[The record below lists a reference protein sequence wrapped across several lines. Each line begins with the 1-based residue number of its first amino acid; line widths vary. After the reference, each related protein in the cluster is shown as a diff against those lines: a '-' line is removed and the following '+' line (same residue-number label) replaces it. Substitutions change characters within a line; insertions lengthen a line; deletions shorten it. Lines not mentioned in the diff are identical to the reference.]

1 MGPARSPGAHIR
13 GRPLYGFF
21 GAPQRNADRTKSAG
35 NEADDSSRSDIIFVA
50 MAQTGQS
57 NGNLVTRRYRPTRTR
72 MAKVGPGT

>member
-1 MGPARSPGAHIR
+1 MGPARPPEAHIH
-13 GRPLYGFF
+13 GRPLYAFF
-21 GAPQRNADRTKSAG
+21 GAPQRNADRPGSAG
-35 NEADDSSRSDIIFVA
+35 NEADNRSRSDTIFIA